1 MATPNSYKDSF
12 WTDLASQA
20 ESKVGLPKGLLVSI
34 LTNGEK
40 SNADQVSEAGARTP
54 FQIIPQ
60 TRKALIDKYGIDPYL
75 NPQNAAEGAARLLK
89 ESLDRNGGKLDAAVG
104 EYHGGT
110 NRENWGPINKAY
122 RQRVLA
128 GLANIDVPSGPNVG
142 NGGSTFAK
150 AFGEWQA
157 KQNPQAS
164 NQLAAIYSAYKSGK
178 MSPEEAADYEAD
190 VSAGKI
196 MLPRG
201 GSLNNTQQQSEASPQ
216 TSGAAMVL
224 PQAVAEAYSNG
235 TMTRQEKIDLERDV
249 ASGLVKLPEGVAL
262 QKTEPL
268 GVIGGIREAIT
279 GNERKTATTE
289 ALPDWGGMPEL
300 NDLSVAGF
308 KTGLGTLLSS
318 PQETAQIIKANYP
331 GVEVRQDEHGNFIMR
346 SSMDGKE
353 YAIKPGFQV
362 SDIPRAAGGILAFT
376 PAGRAESLVGAGLKS
391 AATQA
396 TIEGTQA
403 ATGGNFDAKDV
414 AVAGLTGVVV
424 PAAIQGVKVVAQAV
438 KSPVQAAV
446 SRVMG
451 RGAAEAPGAAPA
463 AAPAGISPVAEGVVS
478 PAAAARPVAP
488 EMPSFADLPQ
498 TAKEDAALAIF
509 NKDAYGKTAPYM
521 DAWEK
526 AGRSLDNFD
535 EANILKTLEQNAS
548 NLKFK
553 IETLNPKEIK
563 NLSIDGV
570 SERSVSRNFV
580 EKYKDMLNTSE
591 APPILISRDASGKPF
606 VVEGGHRL
614 QAAKEAGKPIKAID
628 IGELLNKSPDELFST
643 APKVTV
649 SPAAA
654 VQPAVAPVE
663 QMTAQELAQTA
674 KKAAEGGLGAKKAT
688 QVLAEQAAPDAKTV
702 AAAERL
708 GISEY
713 LQPDHVTTNQAYRE
727 LAQAVKSIPGSEA
740 RSAELQGLSQVAK
753 RADDLI
759 TEIGG
764 SHDLAQVSSG
774 VKQSLQATAAELEA
788 QANKLYKQLREGI
801 PAQAEAPAP
810 TVLKFIEQRAED
822 LGGRQNLSSVER
834 MIQSKLAPKQL
845 TNEAGEVIGTRQ
857 PTYALLDDVRR
868 DLTAARIKA
877 QGPFKDADSGLI
889 KKLEAELKT
898 DQRAVVDR
906 FGMSGTFDTAQ
917 KAVAVRKGLE
927 DDLVSLF
934 GKNLDGSIVG
944 NLSGA
949 VRALPSG
956 DVSKFINLIKTVP
969 ENMRQETVASGL
981 ATAFGKSAKQGNINF
996 NSYVKWYEGLLKNKQ
1011 AYAALMSNLPPA
1023 ARKQLSDLYRVSKS
1037 ISLATKERITTG
1049 RIQAVTDEL
1058 KGADSLLGNIYSL
1071 AKRSAVGAAAEVVT
1085 TPLGMPGAGISA
1097 SIASALTKGKP
1108 SALKAADALISSP
1121 EFVESV
1127 KQAAKGNTKQA
1138 ALKLAYSKPFIKFAR
1153 AVGNPKEM
1161 SNRERWI
1168 LQAIEANSANQ
1179 RQSNQR

>member
-20 ESKVGLPKGLLVSI
+20 ENKVGLPKGLLVSI

-104 EYHGGT
+104 EYHGGP

-142 NGGSTFAK
+142 NGSSTFDK

-164 NQLAAIYSAYKSGK
+164 NQLAAVYNAYKSGK

-201 GSLNNTQQQSEASPQ
+201 GSLNNAQQQSEASPQ

-268 GVIGGIREAIT
+268 GVIGGIKEAIT

-289 ALPDWGGMPEL
+289 ALPDWAGMPEL
-300 NDLSVAGF
+300 NDFSTAGF

-318 PQETAQIIKANYP
+318 PQETAQIIKANFP
-331 GVEVRQDEHGNFIMR
+331 NAEVRQDEHGNFIIR

-362 SDIPRAAGGILAFT
+362 SDIPRAAAGILAFT
-376 PAGRAESLVGAGLKS
+376 PAGRAESLIGAGVKS

-396 TIEGTQA
+396 AIEGTQA

-414 AVAGLTGVVV
+414 AIAGVTGAVV
-424 PAAIQGVKVVAQAV
+424 PAAIQGVKAVTQAV

-451 RGAAEAPGAAPA
+451 RSAAEVPGAAPA
-463 AAPAGISPVAEGVVS
+463 TAPAGVAPAAEGVAS

-488 EMPSFADLPQ
+488 EMPSAGPAVEAAQ
-498 TAKEDAALAIF
+498 TAK
-509 NKDAYGKTAPYM
+509 TA
-521 DAWEK
+521 
-526 AGRSLDNFD
+526 
-535 EANILKTLEQNAS
+535 
-548 NLKFK
+548 
-553 IETLNPKEIK
+553 
-563 NLSIDGV
+563 
-570 SERSVSRNFV
+570 
-580 EKYKDMLNTSE
+580 
-591 APPILISRDASGKPF
+591 
-606 VVEGGHRL
+606 
-614 QAAKEAGKPIKAID
+614 
-628 IGELLNKSPDELFST
+628 
-643 APKVTV
+643 
-649 SPAAA
+649 
-654 VQPAVAPVE
+654 APVAE

-674 KKAAEGGLGAKKAT
+674 KKAAEGGLGSKKAT

-708 GISEY
+708 GIGEY

-774 VKQSLQATAAELEA
+774 VKQSLQATTAELEA

-845 TNEAGEVIGTRQ
+845 TNEAGEVIGSKQ

-906 FGMSGTFDTAQ
+906 FGMSSTFDTAQ

-956 DVSKFINLIKTVP
+956 DVSKFISLVKTIP

-996 NSYVKWYEGLLKNKQ
+996 NSYSKWYEGLLKNKQ
-1011 AYAALMSNLPPA
+1011 AYTALMSNLPPA
-1023 ARKQLSDLYRVSKS
+1023 ARKQLSDLYRVSKA

-1121 EFVESV
+1121 EFVETV

-1138 ALKLAYSKPFIKFAR
+1138 ALKLAYSKPFVKFAR

-1168 LQAIEANSANQ
+1168 LQAIEASSSNQ
-1179 RQSNQR
+1179 RQSNSR

>member
-89 ESLDRNGGKLDAAVG
+89 ESLDRNGGKLEAAVG
-104 EYHGGT
+104 EYHGGP

-122 RQRVLA
+122 RQRVLS
-128 GLANIDVPSGPNVG
+128 GLANIDVGASPNVG
-142 NGGSTFAK
+142 NSKSTFDK

-157 KQNPQAS
+157 KQNSQAG
-164 NQLAAIYSAYKSGK
+164 NQLAAVYDAYKTGK
-178 MSPEEAADYEAD
+178 MSPQEAADYEAD
-190 VSAGKI
+190 INAGKI

-201 GSLNNTQQQSEASPQ
+201 GSLNNAQQQSEASPQ

-249 ASGLVKLPEGVAL
+249 ANGLVKLPEGVAL

-268 GVIGGIREAIT
+268 GIIGGIKEAIT

-289 ALPDWGGMPEL
+289 ALPDWAGMPEL

-362 SDIPRAAGGILAFT
+362 SDIPRAASGILAFT
-376 PAGRAESLVGAGLKS
+376 PAGRAESLVGAGVKS

-396 TIEGTQA
+396 AIEGTQA
-403 ATGGNFDAKDV
+403 ATGGNFDTKDV
-414 AVAGLTGVVV
+414 LIAGATGAAV
-424 PAAIQGVKVVAQAV
+424 PAVMQGVKQVAQAV

-451 RGAAEAPGAAPA
+451 RGAAEAPSAAPA
-463 AAPAGISPVAEGVVS
+463 AAPAGVSPVAEGVAS
-478 PAAAARPVAP
+478 PATAARP
-488 EMPSFADLPQ
+488 
-498 TAKEDAALAIF
+498 
-509 NKDAYGKTAPYM
+509 
-521 DAWEK
+521 
-526 AGRSLDNFD
+526 
-535 EANILKTLEQNAS
+535 
-548 NLKFK
+548 
-553 IETLNPKEIK
+553 
-563 NLSIDGV
+563 
-570 SERSVSRNFV
+570 
-580 EKYKDMLNTSE
+580 
-591 APPILISRDASGKPF
+591 
-606 VVEGGHRL
+606 
-614 QAAKEAGKPIKAID
+614 
-628 IGELLNKSPDELFST
+628 
-643 APKVTV
+643 
-649 SPAAA
+649 
-654 VQPAVAPVE
+654 VAPVE

-674 KKAAEGGLGAKKAT
+674 KKAAEGGLGSKKAT
-688 QVLAEQAAPDAKTV
+688 QVLAEQAAPNAKTV

-708 GISEY
+708 GIGEY

-759 TEIGG
+759 AEIGG

-774 VKQSLQATAAELEA
+774 VKQSLQATTAELEA

-822 LGGRQNLSSVER
+822 LGGRQNLSSVEK
-834 MIQSKLAPKQL
+834 MIQSKLSPKQL
-845 TNEAGEVIGTRQ
+845 TNEAGEVIESKQ

-996 NSYVKWYEGLLKNKQ
+996 NSYAKWYEGLLKNKQ

-1049 RIQAVTDEL
+1049 RIQAVADEL

-1168 LQAIEANSANQ
+1168 LQAIEASSSNQ
-1179 RQSNQR
+1179 HQSNSR

>member
-12 WTDLASQA
+12 WTDLAAQA
-20 ESKVGLPKGLLVSI
+20 ENKVGLPKGLLVSI

-122 RQRVLA
+122 RQRVLS
-128 GLANIDVPSGPNVG
+128 GLANIDVGTSPTVG
-142 NGGSTFAK
+142 NGGSTFDK

-164 NQLAAIYSAYKSGK
+164 NQLAAVYSAYKSGK

-201 GSLNNTQQQSEASPQ
+201 GSLNNTQQKSEASPQ

-268 GVIGGIREAIT
+268 GVIGGIKEAIT

-300 NDLSVAGF
+300 NDLSIAGF

-331 GVEVRQDEHGNFIMR
+331 GVEVRQDERGNFIMR

-396 TIEGTQA
+396 TIEGTQS
-403 ATGGNFDAKDV
+403 ATGGNFDTKDV
-414 AVAGLTGVVV
+414 LIAGAIGAAV
-424 PAAIQGVKVVAQAV
+424 PAVMQGVKQVAQAV

-451 RGAAEAPGAAPA
+451 RGATEAPGAAPA
-463 AAPAGISPVAEGVVS
+463 AAPAGVAPVAEGVAS

-488 EMPSFADLPQ
+488 EMPPAGP
-498 TAKEDAALAIF
+498 AA
-509 NKDAYGKTAPYM
+509 
-521 DAWEK
+521 
-526 AGRSLDNFD
+526 
-535 EANILKTLEQNAS
+535 
-548 NLKFK
+548 
-553 IETLNPKEIK
+553 
-563 NLSIDGV
+563 
-570 SERSVSRNFV
+570 
-580 EKYKDMLNTSE
+580 
-591 APPILISRDASGKPF
+591 
-606 VVEGGHRL
+606 
-614 QAAKEAGKPIKAID
+614 QAA
-628 IGELLNKSPDELFST
+628 
-643 APKVTV
+643 
-649 SPAAA
+649 
-654 VQPAVAPVE
+654 APVE

-708 GISEY
+708 GIGEY

-774 VKQSLQATAAELEA
+774 VKQSLQATTAELEA

-845 TNEAGEVIGTRQ
+845 TNEAGEVIGSKQ

-906 FGMSGTFDTAQ
+906 FGISGTFDTAQ

-996 NSYVKWYEGLLKNKQ
+996 NSYAKWYEGLLKNKQ
-1011 AYAALMSNLPPA
+1011 AYAALMSNLPTA

-1168 LQAIEANSANQ
+1168 LQAIEASSSNQ
-1179 RQSNQR
+1179 KQSNSR

>member
-12 WTDLASQA
+12 WTDLAAQA
-20 ESKVGLPKGLLVSI
+20 ENKVGLPKGLLVSI

-40 SNADQVSEAGARTP
+40 TNADQVSEAGARTP

-128 GLANIDVPSGPNVG
+128 GLANIDVPRASNVG
-142 NGGSTFAK
+142 NGGSTFNK
-150 AFGEWQA
+150 AFSEWQA

-164 NQLAAIYSAYKSGK
+164 NQLAAIYNAYKSGK

-201 GSLNNTQQQSEASPQ
+201 GSLNTAQQTEASPQ

-249 ASGLVKLPEGVAL
+249 ASGLVKLPEGVQL

-268 GVIGGIREAIT
+268 GIIGGIKEAIT

-289 ALPDWGGMPEL
+289 ALPDWAGMPEL
-300 NDLSVAGF
+300 NDLSAAGF

-331 GVEVRQDEHGNFIMR
+331 NAEVRQDEHGNFIIK
-346 SSMDGKE
+346 SSIDGKE

-362 SDIPRAAGGILAFT
+362 SDIPRAAAGVLAFT

-396 TIEGTQA
+396 GIEETQA
-403 ATGGNFDAKDV
+403 ATGGNFDTKDV
-414 AVAGLTGVVV
+414 LIAGATGAAV
-424 PAAIQGVKVVAQAV
+424 PAVMQGVKAVAQAV
-438 KSPVQAAV
+438 KTPVQAAV

-451 RGAAEAPGAAPA
+451 RGAAEAPGAAPT
-463 AAPAGISPVAEGVVS
+463 AAPAGVSPVAEGVGQ

-488 EMPSFADLPQ
+488 EMP
-498 TAKEDAALAIF
+498 
-509 NKDAYGKTAPYM
+509 
-521 DAWEK
+521 
-526 AGRSLDNFD
+526 
-535 EANILKTLEQNAS
+535 
-548 NLKFK
+548 
-553 IETLNPKEIK
+553 
-563 NLSIDGV
+563 
-570 SERSVSRNFV
+570 
-580 EKYKDMLNTSE
+580 
-591 APPILISRDASGKPF
+591 
-606 VVEGGHRL
+606 
-614 QAAKEAGKPIKAID
+614 
-628 IGELLNKSPDELFST
+628 
-643 APKVTV
+643 
-649 SPAAA
+649 PAAPIVEA
-654 VQPAVAPVE
+654 AAPAAE
-663 QMTAQELAQTA
+663 QMGATELAQTA

-688 QVLAEQAAPDAKTV
+688 QFLAEQAAPDAKTV

-708 GISEY
+708 GIGEY

-740 RSAELQGLSQVAK
+740 RAAEMQGLSNVAK

-774 VKQSLQATAAELEA
+774 VKQSLQATTAELEA

-822 LGGRQNLSSVER
+822 LGGRQNLSSVEK
-834 MIQSKLAPKQL
+834 MIQSKLSPKQL
-845 TNEAGEVIGTRQ
+845 TNEAGEVIGTKQ

-898 DQRAVVDR
+898 DQRAVVDK
-906 FGMSGTFDTAQ
+906 FGMSNTFDTAQ

-996 NSYVKWYEGLLKNKQ
+996 NSYAKWYEGLLKNKQ

-1071 AKRSAVGAAAEVVT
+1071 AKRSAAGAAAEVVT

-1168 LQAIEANSANQ
+1168 LQAIEASSSNQ
-1179 RQSNQR
+1179 RQSNSR

>member
-40 SNADQVSEAGARTP
+40 SNADQVSQAGARTP

-89 ESLDRNGGKLDAAVG
+89 ESLDRNGGKLEAAVG
-104 EYHGGT
+104 EYHGGP

-122 RQRVLA
+122 RQRVLS
-128 GLANIDVPSGPNVG
+128 GLANIDVGASPNVG
-142 NGGSTFAK
+142 NVKSTFDK
-150 AFGEWQA
+150 AFSEWQA
-157 KQNPQAS
+157 KQNSQAG
-164 NQLAAIYSAYKSGK
+164 NQLAAVYDAYKTGK
-178 MSPEEAADYEAD
+178 MSPQEAADYEAD
-190 VSAGKI
+190 INAGKI

-201 GSLNNTQQQSEASPQ
+201 GSLNNTQQQSESSPQ

-268 GVIGGIREAIT
+268 GIIGGIKEAIT

-289 ALPDWGGMPEL
+289 ALPDWASMPEL

-376 PAGRAESLVGAGLKS
+376 PAGRAESLVGAGVKS

-396 TIEGTQA
+396 AIEGTQA
-403 ATGGNFDAKDV
+403 ATGGNFDTKDV
-414 AVAGLTGVVV
+414 LIAGATGAAV
-424 PAAIQGVKVVAQAV
+424 PAVMQGVKQVAQAV

-451 RGAAEAPGAAPA
+451 RGAAEAPGTAPA
-463 AAPAGISPVAEGVVS
+463 AAPAGVSPVAEGFTS

-488 EMPSFADLPQ
+488 EMPPATP
-498 TAKEDAALAIF
+498 AA
-509 NKDAYGKTAPYM
+509 
-521 DAWEK
+521 
-526 AGRSLDNFD
+526 
-535 EANILKTLEQNAS
+535 
-548 NLKFK
+548 
-553 IETLNPKEIK
+553 
-563 NLSIDGV
+563 
-570 SERSVSRNFV
+570 
-580 EKYKDMLNTSE
+580 
-591 APPILISRDASGKPF
+591 
-606 VVEGGHRL
+606 
-614 QAAKEAGKPIKAID
+614 QAA
-628 IGELLNKSPDELFST
+628 
-643 APKVTV
+643 V
-649 SPAAA
+649 
-654 VQPAVAPVE
+654 PVE

-708 GISEY
+708 GIGEY

-759 TEIGG
+759 AEIGG

-822 LGGRQNLSSVER
+822 LGGRQNLSSVEK
-834 MIQSKLAPKQL
+834 MIQSKLSPKQL
-845 TNEAGEVIGTRQ
+845 TNEAGEVIGSKQ

-996 NSYVKWYEGLLKNKQ
+996 NSYAKWYEGLLKNKQ

-1168 LQAIEANSANQ
+1168 LQAIEASSSNQ
-1179 RQSNQR
+1179 GQSNSR